1 MGTALLEE
9 FEMVAQAQQL
19 LPRLD
24 AAVVELATRE
34 RLVEEKAW
42 LATARSRLAGACSE
56 IKADLLVRV
65 LRLPEL
71 ESIKGDHARTLQGA
85 AVDALEHLH
94 AAITFAGGPR
104 APLLEALYYKLKI
117 IPLRKVD
124 RDEFEAFCTDFEKR
138 LSSGYAKRMLADET
152 YAPVGDALKGL
163 RRAVETWR
171 SIFIAPPAEEA
182 EAAPLREE
190 LEVAA
195 KRCEIAARQ
204 ARLLA
209 QAALAPLKESVDA
222 AALLALKARKRG
234 RGADDEDTHAV
245 LEQDPPDPR
254 DPTEEEREELA
265 RQRGE

>member
-1 MGTALLEE
+1 MGTTLLEE
-9 FEMVAQAQQL
+9 FELVAQAQQL

-24 AAVVELATRE
+24 AAVAELATRE
-34 RLVEEKAW
+34 RFADEKAW
-42 LATARSRLAGACSE
+42 LAAARSRLAAACSE
-56 IKADLLVRV
+56 IEGDLLVRV

-71 ESIKGDHARTLQGA
+71 EPIKGDHGRTLQGA

-94 AAITFAGGPR
+94 ASITFAGGPR

-117 IPLRKVD
+117 IPLRRVD

-138 LSSGYAKRMLADET
+138 LSSTYAKRMLADET
-152 YAPVGDALKGL
+152 YAPVGEALKGL

-195 KRCEIAARQ
+195 QRCEIAARQ

-222 AALLALKARKRG
+222 AALLALKAKKRG
-234 RGADDEDTHAV
+234 RSADDEDTHAV
-245 LEQDPPDPR
+245 LERDPPDPR